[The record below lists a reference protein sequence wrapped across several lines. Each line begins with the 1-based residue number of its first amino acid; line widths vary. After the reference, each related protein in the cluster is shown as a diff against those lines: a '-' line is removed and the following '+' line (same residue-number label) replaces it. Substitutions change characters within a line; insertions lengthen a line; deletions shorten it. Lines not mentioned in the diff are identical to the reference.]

1 MKLKQL
7 IFAAIFI
14 VSCVSIGFAQT
25 DREKGI
31 ELFNRGDYQGAIK
44 KLIKAQKKS
53 SQDFEILYLLG
64 VASIKTLNLKE
75 AEKYLEQ
82 SIELKTNFPKSLSAL
97 AYTLVLRGYSKDAL
111 PIITKSVELDSQN
124 AESVYFLGLV
134 NLNLGEN
141 ETALKNADLAI
152 KLDPKIANAYL
163 LKMNAMLASP
173 FFKPNISNQERV
185 KKYTDLSE
193 IIEKFLSLSPD
204 LSNSE
209 LWKTQLESAKFFA
222 SYYKDS
228 ITDYLGFKIINQP
241 QAVYTENAATANIS
255 GVIHLLVEF
264 AGNGKTEHILVIKSL
279 GYGLDE
285 NAIQAAKKI
294 IFAPASKDGKP
305 VSTVKILEYSFRNY

>member
-7 IFAAIFI
+7 IFATIFI
-14 VSCVSIGFAQT
+14 VLCISIGFTQT
-25 DREKGI
+25 DREKGV
-31 ELFNRGDYQGAIK
+31 ELFNKGDYQGAIK
-44 KLIKAQKKS
+44 QLKKVS
-53 SQDFEILYLLG
+53 KKNPQDFEVLYLLG
-64 VASIKTLNLKE
+64 VASIKILNLKE
-75 AEKYLEQ
+75 AEKYLEK
-82 SIELKTNFPKSLSAL
+82 SVELNNNFSKSLSAL

-111 PIITKSVELDSQN
+111 PIITKSVEIDSQN

-152 KLDPKIANAYL
+152 KLNPKIANTYL

-173 FFKPNISNQERV
+173 FFKPNTSNEERV
-185 KKYTDLSE
+185 KKYADLSE
-193 IIEKFLSLSPD
+193 IIEIFLSLSPN

-222 SYYKDS
+222 NYYKNS
-228 ITDYLGFKIINQP
+228 ITDSVGFKIMNQP
-241 QAVYTENAATANIS
+241 QAVYTDIAAMANIS
-255 GVIHLLVEF
+255 GVVRLLVEF
-264 AGNGKTEHILVIKSL
+264 AGNGKIEHILVIKSL

-294 IFAPASKDGKP
+294 AFTPASKDGKS
-305 VSTVKILEYSFRNY
+305 VGTVKVLEYKFNDY